1 MDECYRCG
9 AETTLYSGGQPI
21 CMACDELR
29 EKEIAYARHLR
40 LEDKKLEHPSRERY
54 TQGDSHQTN
63 S

>member
-1 MDECYRCG
+1 
-9 AETTLYSGGQPI
+9 
-21 CMACDELR
+21 MACDELR